1 MTNTL
6 NTPIEALELEYPMRV
21 ERYELDPATS
31 GPGRH
36 PGGAGL
42 VRSIRVLE
50 PATLSL
56 LTDRRRHAPRGT
68 AGGGPGAVGR
78 NEVDGVAV
86 ASKTSC
92 DLPAGTVVTIRTPGG
107 GGWGSPEPLR
117 SPENIDHE
125 KGGHDRGYVS
135 MIPQ

>member
-21 ERYELDPATS
+21 ERYELDPGTS

-36 PGGAGL
+36 RGGAGL

-50 PATLSL
+50 PATLSV
-56 LTDRRRHAPRGT
+56 LTDRRRHAPQGA

-78 NEVDGVAV
+78 NEVDGVAL
-86 ASKTSC
+86 APKTS
-92 DLPAGTVVTIRTPGG
+92 LELAAGAVVMIRTPGG
-107 GGWGSPEPLR
+107 GGWGSPEPSR
-117 SPENIDHE
+117 PP
-125 KGGHDRGYVS
+125 GGSGWS
-135 MIPQ
+135 GPTAS